1 MSRLP
6 RILLTLG
13 LAALVL
19 GATTSNA
26 SAQSYGQ
33 PAGYGYPPPPPPPRL
48 YRQGL
53 VFGLGI
59 GLGAFSADNCGDACG
74 AGIAFEGHIGGML
87 TPQLALMFDAF
98 PVIHT
103 VNSDTTTTNTAYTV
117 AAQVFLND
125 LVWLKG
131 GVGFAHFTES
141 SDAFGDLTDT
151 GTALLVGAGIEV
163 YQAGPFAIDLQLR
176 LEHSFYSTAKDMNE
190 GAFLVGFNWY

>member
-6 RILLTLG
+6 RILLTIG

-19 GATTSNA
+19 GATASTA
-26 SAQSYGQ
+26 SAQYGQ
-33 PAGYGYPPPPPPPRL
+33 PAGYGYPPPPPPTRV

-53 VFGLGI
+53 TFGLGI

-74 AGIAFEGHIGGML
+74 VGIAFEGHIGGML

-117 AAQVFLND
+117 AAQIFLND

-141 SDAFGDLTDT
+141 SNAFGDLTDT
-151 GTALLVGAGIEV
+151 GTAVLFGGGVEV

-190 GAFLVGFNWY
+190 VAFLVGFNWY